1 MSTTPV
7 SGVTSD
13 QPVNIYEP
21 AQTATKQATPPEPTG
36 DTIALSE
43 SAQVNQLNEQGQSAK
58 EISQALGIPI
68 STVNSDLGIIAA
80 TAATTATAA
89 TSVQSTSTPAAK

>member
-36 DTIALSE
+36 DTIQLSQ
-43 SAQVNQLNEQGQSAK
+43 SAQITLLNQQGQSAK
-58 EISQALGIPI
+58 EIALTLGITL
-68 STVNSDLGIIAA
+68 STVNSALGIIAA

-89 TSVQSTSTPAAK
+89 TSVQSTSTAAAK

>member
-1 MSTTPV
+1 MSTTPI
-7 SGVTSD
+7 SGVTSGE
-13 QPVNIYEP
+13 PANIYDP
-21 AQTATKQATPPEPTG
+21 TQAATKQATPPEPTG

-89 TSVQSTSTPAAK
+89 TSVQSTSTSAAK

>member
-1 MSTTPV
+1 MSTPV

-13 QPVNIYEP
+13 QPVNIYDP
-21 AQTATKQATPPEPTG
+21 TQAATKQATPPEPTG
-36 DTIALSE
+36 DTVALSE

-89 TSVQSTSTPAAK
+89 TSVNNASPAVGK